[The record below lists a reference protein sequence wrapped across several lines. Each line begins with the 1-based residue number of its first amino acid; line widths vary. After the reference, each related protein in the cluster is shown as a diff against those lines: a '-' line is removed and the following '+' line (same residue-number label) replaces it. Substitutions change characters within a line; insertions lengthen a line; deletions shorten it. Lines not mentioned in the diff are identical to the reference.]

1 MTDPRVIR
9 NCNTT
14 YLAKRVLGIGGLFAS
29 GLVAYGLVG
38 SPSVSAQS
46 LQNALAMAYATNP
59 SLEAERARLYASDEA
74 IPRARAGLLPQVRVN
89 ANVNAQKRLSDRRF
103 FSTSPND
110 IVTTPITAQISVTQ
124 NIYTGGRVTA
134 ALRDAEYR
142 VQQTRAE
149 LRLTEQNVLRAS
161 VEAYMDVVRNRAILQ
176 LRENSESV
184 LRRQLDATRDRFAVG
199 ETTRTDVAQAESRVS
214 AARAQ
219 AVLARGN
226 LASSNSVYTA
236 LIGTPPGS
244 SQSAPDPLPPT
255 PPSLNTA
262 RGIALA
268 SHPSLI
274 AVRFGLLASEEQINT
289 AFGQLLPNLAMV
301 GQYSASYNTQ
311 GQSSHA
317 GNLSLGA
324 QLSIPLYQGGGGWA
338 GVRVARQNRSRA
350 QLAVAAAERSVL
362 QEVTSSWE
370 AQSAARAAVGAFRDE
385 VRAQS
390 IAYDGVRQESLVGSR
405 TVLEVLDAEQ
415 ELLNAQV
422 NLVRAQR
429 DSVVATFRLLAAIG
443 KLTAVDLGLPVRMF
457 NPNTHYRRVRDQLFG
472 LE

>member
-1 MTDPRVIR
+1 M
-9 NCNTT
+9 
-14 YLAKRVLGIGGLFAS
+14 K
-29 GLVAYGLVG
+29 
-38 SPSVSAQS
+38 
-46 LQNALAMAYATNP
+46 
-59 SLEAERARLYASDEA
+59 
-74 IPRARAGLLPQVRVN
+74 
-89 ANVNAQKRLSDRRF
+89 
-103 FSTSPND
+103 
-110 IVTTPITAQISVTQ
+110 
-124 NIYTGGRVTA
+124 
-134 ALRDAEYR
+134 
-142 VQQTRAE
+142 
-149 LRLTEQNVLRAS
+149 
-161 VEAYMDVVRNRAILQ
+161 
-176 LRENSESV
+176 SV

-236 LIGTPPGS
+236 LIGLPPGF

-255 PPSLNTA
+255 PPSLDAA
-262 RGIALA
+262 RKIALT
-268 SHPSLI
+268 SHPSLV
-274 AVRFGLLASEEQINT
+274 AVRFGLLASGEQIDA

-301 GQYSASYNTQ
+301 GQYSVNYNTQ
-311 GQSSHA
+311 GQHSHA

-324 QLSIPLYQGGGGWA
+324 QLSIPLYQGGGEWA
-338 GVRVARQNRSRA
+338 GVRAARQNRSRA
-350 QLAVAAAERSVL
+350 RLAVSAAERSVL
-362 QEVTSSWE
+362 QEITSSWE
-370 AQSAARAAVGAFRDE
+370 AQSATRAAVDAFRDE

-422 NLVRAQR
+422 NLVQAQR

-443 KLTAVDLGLPVRMF
+443 KLTAVDLGLPVRRF
-457 NPNTHYRRVRDQLFG
+457 DPNAHYRRVRNQLFG